1 MVYQEEAEVL
11 QQTKDEVQRQELVEV
26 LKQVALEQLGLPGW
40 NLEIEDMITVGLGP
54 AEELELVALA
64 QGSILLLAVLMLA
77 DFEALADLFLVGEL
91 LLRFLVELV
100 VSSLQRYSDWSMGM
114 ALSYNILLNHK
125 SPHRHLYTNHI
136 NLGIFSRSH
145 NGNSC
150 QGGKVRDHLKLLK
163 DS

>member
-11 QQTKDEVQRQELVEV
+11 QQKKDEVLRQALVEV

-64 QGSILLLAVLMLA
+64 RGSILLLALLMLA
-77 DFEALADLFLVGEL
+77 DFEALVGLFLVGEL
-91 LLRFLVELV
+91 LLGFLVELV
-100 VSSLQRYSDWSMGM
+100 VSSLQRYPDWSMGM
-114 ALSYNILLNHK
+114 VLSYNILLSHK
-125 SPHRHLYTNHI
+125 SPHRRLYTNHI

-150 QGGKVRDHLKLLK
+150 QEGKVRDHSKLLK